1 MSDTALSRA
10 GGRTEDASHV
20 EAPDN
25 GRMGTCPPLLS
36 VVVPCY
42 DEADCLRATHDRL
55 SATLAAIP
63 DQRYEIIYVD
73 DGSRDASADIL
84 RNLHGADPHVSA
96 VLLSRNFG
104 HQVAVTA
111 GIEHAR
117 GDAVVLIDADLQDPP
132 EMIAEFVRLWRAG
145 YDVVYGVRST
155 REGESRFKLWTAR
168 LFYRLLSRLSDVPI
182 PLDAGDFRLMD
193 RKVVDGLRAMPER
206 HRFVRG
212 MVSWVGHRQTA
223 VSYTRAPR
231 HAGASKYPLL
241 KMMRFALDGV
251 TSFSTVPLRLAT
263 WTGFLI
269 AAAASIGIVY
279 ALIARLF
286 TKDWVSG
293 WAGLFISVL
302 FLGGVQLIFLGIIGE
317 YVGRIYSEIKHRPLY
332 FVAEHLHHA
341 LTR

>member
-1 MSDTALSRA
+1 M
-10 GGRTEDASHV
+10 
-20 EAPDN
+20 
-25 GRMGTCPPLLS
+25 
-36 VVVPCY
+36 
-42 DEADCLRATHDRL
+42 
-55 SATLAAIP
+55 
-63 DQRYEIIYVD
+63 
-73 DGSRDASADIL
+73 
-84 RNLHGADPHVSA
+84 
-96 VLLSRNFG
+96 
-104 HQVAVTA
+104 
-111 GIEHAR
+111 
-117 GDAVVLIDADLQDPP
+117 
-132 EMIAEFVRLWRAG
+132 
-145 YDVVYGVRST
+145 
-155 REGESRFKLWTAR
+155 
-168 LFYRLLSRLSDVPI
+168 SRLSDVPI

-269 AAAASIGIVY
+269 AGAASIGIIY

-302 FLGGVQLIFLGIIGE
+302 FLGGVQLIFLGVLGE
-317 YVGRIYSEIKHRPLY
+317 YVGRIYSESKRRPLY

-341 LTR
+341 PTR